1 MRGVAPTN
9 RPRTGLGCVVRRQHL
24 GRSRR
29 HVRNNGRH
37 SAARDGTRAALE
49 DLKTPRLASPPP
61 RQVEGHHG
69 GERGR
74 TREQRRRRVR
84 RSSGRHLHRRRGG
97 ASAQVAKT
105 APVRASAKESGSA
118 ARLRSLASVVPRP
131 QRREREWRLLRQR
144 LATGTSLACREQ
156 NANLFFRKDRNLDRG
171 KQWGF
176 MYRICISLT
185 SPSA

>member
-1 MRGVAPTN
+1 MSVTTDGIRHQEMELEQHS
-9 RPRTGLGCVVRRQHL
+9 RT
-24 GRSRR
+24 SRR
-29 HVRNNGRH
+29 PGWPHRHPGRWRATM
-37 SAARDGTRAALE
+37 AASEAG
-49 DLKTPRLASPPP
+49 LASS
-61 RQVEGHHG
+61 
-69 GERGR
+69 
-74 TREQRRRRVR
+74 RRRVR

-144 LATGTSLACREQ
+144 LATGNSLACREQ